1 MDKQTVVKIIG
12 EQRMVE
18 EIISS
23 IAGNNDSDLDDLIQ
37 DIYFSLLCKDEDKI
51 VKMYETKQLRFYV
64 TRMCLNNIISKTS
77 PYYVTYKKNKNK
89 EDNIDD
95 YANKI

>member
-23 IAGNNDSDLDDLIQ
+23 IAGNNDSDLQDLAQ
-37 DIYFSLLCKDEDKI
+37 DIYFSILAKDEDKI

-77 PYYVTYKKNKNK
+77 PYYVNYKKNKNK
-89 EDNIDD
+89 QDD
-95 YANKI
+95 IRDYENKL